1 MIKLTNTNIAS
12 DFVKVLV
19 FGDSGVGKTSLIA
32 TSPKPIIIS
41 AEAGLMSISHTD
53 IPVIEVSS
61 LQELWEAYEF
71 VISDEA
77 EEFETI
83 CIDSVSEVAEVM
95 LSAYK
100 KEHKDGRAA
109 YGQLNDSMLELI
121 RMFRDIKNKHV
132 YMSAK
137 MSRIEDG
144 STGIAKYKAM
154 MPGKT
159 LVQQLPYLFDEI
171 LCLQVAEDEDGDTY
185 RYIQTQPSVT
195 HDAKDRSG
203 KLANPEKPDL
213 GIIFNKITGKE
224 Q

>member
-1 MIKLTNTNIAS
+1 MIKLTSTNIAS

-41 AEAGLMSISHTD
+41 AEAGLMSISHTN

-61 LQELWEAYEF
+61 LEELWEAYEF
-71 VISDEA
+71 VISSEA
-77 EEFETI
+77 NEFDTI
-83 CIDSVSEVAEVM
+83 CVDSISEIAEVM
-95 LSAYK
+95 LSTYK

-121 RMFRDIKNKHV
+121 RMFRDIKDKHV

-137 MSRIEDG
+137 MARIEDAN
-144 STGIAKYKAM
+144 SGIAKYKAM
-154 MPGKT
+154 MPGRT

-171 LCLQVAEDEDGDTY
+171 LCLQIGEADDGTY
-185 RYIQTQPSVT
+185 RYLQTQPSIT

-203 KLANPEKPDL
+203 KLDDPEEPDL
-213 GIIFNKITGKE
+213 GLIFNKITGKKK
-224 Q
+224 